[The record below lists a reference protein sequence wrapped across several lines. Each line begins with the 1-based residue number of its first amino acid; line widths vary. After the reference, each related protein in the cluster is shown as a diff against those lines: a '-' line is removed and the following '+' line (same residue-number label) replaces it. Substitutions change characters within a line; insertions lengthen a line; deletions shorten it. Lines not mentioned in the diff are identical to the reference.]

1 MKTLSKE
8 ELRLQRK
15 QRWEK
20 RKDEINFK
28 RRQLRITV
36 LHKVLDEC
44 NNIYWSNR
52 TLIKKSRKNVPWMQ
66 HLNAARY
73 RCNNPNAHYYKI
85 YGGRGIKCFLNK
97 WEILQLWLRDCAYE
111 MKQPSLD
118 RINSDEDYT
127 LQNCRFIEW
136 EENSK
141 LGAIKSRSMCKL
153 SNHHSFGLR
162 KSILQ
167 YDLQGNFIKEWNS
180 VSEAITVYKS
190 ANIINALKRRIDTA
204 AGFVWKY
211 K

>member
-1 MKTLSKE
+1 MAQSSK
-8 ELRLQRK
+8 
-15 QRWEK
+15 EK
-20 RKDEINFK
+20 RKEAWDKRKDIINAK

-73 RCNNPNAHYYKI
+73 RCNNPNAHYYNL
-85 YGGRGIKCFLNK
+85 YGGKGIRCFLDK

-111 MKQPSLD
+111 MKQPSID
-118 RINSDEDYT
+118 RINSDGDYT
-127 LQNCRFIEW
+127 LENCRFIEW

-141 LGAIKSRSMCKL
+141 LGCIKSQTVKHS
-153 SNHHSFGLR
+153 SENHSFGLR

-167 YDLQGNFIKEWNS
+167 YDLQGNFIKEWTS
-180 VSEAITVYKS
+180 VSEAMTAYKP
-190 ANIINALKRRIDTA
+190 ANIINALKRRSESA
-204 AGFVWKY
+204 AGFIWKY
-211 K
+211 KA